1 MKKIYLLLLLVTGA
15 VMAQIPQGFSYQAV
29 ALNASGQAVASAP
42 VKIRLSILDN
52 SATGTAVYTETHNPT
67 TNNVGLFN
75 LTIGQGTPVTGTFA
89 GINWAQNSKFL
100 KVEID
105 VANGNNYVTVGSS
118 QLLAVPYAMFAGAVA
133 GMGGST
139 GTVIN
144 SLYLYGSF
152 NSFNTAT
159 ALQMPAYPGIEKF
172 KGFKYFTTGTQLK
185 FITSP
190 TPAAIP
196 YGNTGSNQLGPNG
209 VSYNINSTGLYRIG
223 IENYGPEYSY
233 NVFIQ
238 SIGVEVE
245 TYFNTEANMTY
256 NAATGILSAIVN
268 VPATTDVNY
277 RKFTFNIV
285 SGGNERYG
293 DNLANGTIED
303 NGTPI
308 AFPGTGNY
316 KIDLNLNF
324 TGEGSTY
331 TITPL

>member
-139 GTVIN
+139 GMSFTD
-144 SLYLYGSF
+144 LYMYGSF
-152 NSFNTAT
+152 NSFNPAT
-159 ALQMPAYPGIEKF
+159 ALRLGELPSSMGF
-172 KGFKYFTTGTQLK
+172 TGFKYLTAGTQIK

-190 TPAAIP
+190 TATVA
-196 YGNTGSNQLGPNG
+196 YGNGGDNQLAANG
-209 VSYNINSTGLYRIG
+209 ANFTVSSTGIYRIQVTD
-223 IENYGPEYSY
+223 NFTDTAYFANFTSQ
-233 NVFIQ
+233 NFV
-238 SIGVEVE
+238 VN
-245 TYFNTEANMTY
+245 TYFGNDVQMTY
-256 NAATGILSAIVN
+256 NAGTGILTAIVN
-268 VPATTDVNY
+268 VPAVTAVED
-277 RKFTFNIV
+277 RKFTFEI
-285 SGGNERYG
+285 SNEHFG
-293 DNLANGTIED
+293 DNLANGTIES
-303 NGTPI
+303 NGAMI
-308 AFPGTGNY
+308 SFPGTGNY